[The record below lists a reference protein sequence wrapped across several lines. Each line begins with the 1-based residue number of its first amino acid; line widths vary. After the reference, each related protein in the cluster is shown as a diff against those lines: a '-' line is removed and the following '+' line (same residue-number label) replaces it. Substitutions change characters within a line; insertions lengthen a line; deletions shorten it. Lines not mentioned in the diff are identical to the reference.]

1 MKKELSVKAEPD
13 FPRNSGNAADAGK
26 EAHDNTLDKR
36 PPSVIELFR
45 SVETSSNEERITIG
59 DLLHGMEDRAAAAL
73 ILIFALPNA
82 LPTPPGTST
91 VLGIPLLF
99 LCTQFAV
106 GWPVWLPRF
115 ITDRSMKRADFS
127 ALLTK
132 AEPWLAKAERFL
144 KPRLSVLTSYAAE
157 RLLGTLWLILAIVLV
172 LPIPLGNMPP
182 AVSLCIMALGLLAA
196 DGIFI
201 ILGVLAAIASLV
213 LASSVVFGVLAAG
226 AAFIGRFFS

>member
-1 MKKELSVKAEPD
+1 MRAGPKLAENGD
-13 FPRNSGNAADAGK
+13 DEGHGHGRGAD
-26 EAHDNTLDKR
+26 R
-36 PPSVIELFR
+36 QPSVIELFR
-45 SVETSSNEERITIG
+45 SVETSSDQDRISIG

-99 LCTQFAV
+99 LCGQFAL

-115 ITDRSMKRADFS
+115 ITRRSMRRADFS
-127 ALLTK
+127 GLLDK
-132 AEPWLAKAERFL
+132 AEPWLARAERIL
-144 KPRLSVLTSYAAE
+144 KPRLSFLTGWLAE
-157 RLLGTLWLILAIVLV
+157 RALGVLWLILAIVLV

-182 AVSLCIMALGLLAA
+182 AASLCIMALGLLAA

-201 ILGVLAAIASLV
+201 VIGIVAAAGSLV
-213 LASSVVFGVLAAG
+213 LASGVVYGGLVAAIAFLKHLLA
-226 AAFIGRFFS
+226 